1 MNKEDYL
8 NFNVLNQLNI
18 SEIEYFRFGIK
29 CALIDNGHE
38 ATSISIAYDGENL
51 DETFYNEKVSIGENK
66 PNWSQVSASIQE
78 VKDFWN
84 SKSYARARLYP
95 SISEQ
100 LDMMYHDQVDGTT
113 TWKDAIAQ
121 VKADNPKSE

>member
-1 MNKEDYL
+1 MNKEEYL
-8 NFNVLNQLNI
+8 KSKIQNLKNI

-38 ATSISIAYDGENL
+38 NTSIAFGYDGENL
-51 DETFYNEKVSIGENK
+51 DETFYNEKVSIEENK

-84 SKSYARARLYP
+84 SKSYARTRIYP